1 MDYTKVYEP
10 EIRALLGTVSHFCEV
25 LVLQSRSKTDYV
37 NFQVMWL
44 FQNAMYVPVG
54 KDVTDP
60 EIINKVP
67 DSTPELT
74 RGNCKSKF
82 HEFTW
87 ELTSKG
93 HFHCLSR
100 RQLLQLPNPTA
111 RRRI

>member
-1 MDYTKVYEP
+1 MNHTKVYEP

-67 DSTPELT
+67 KYHKFFRRPCSL
-74 RGNCKSKF
+74 GNLK
-82 HEFTW
+82 T
-87 ELTSKG
+87 
-93 HFHCLSR
+93 
-100 RQLLQLPNPTA
+100 LL
-111 RRRI
+111 